1 VTAHQKR
8 RAACP
13 DRKIV
18 SGAHARLL
26 QVRTVLDNAVHEAIR
41 EANAGALP
49 VLELLAAEVEHL
61 TRSALDAFVPRTA

>member
-1 VTAHQKR
+1 M
-8 RAACP
+8 
-13 DRKIV
+13 
-18 SGAHARLL
+18 
-26 QVRTVLDNAVHEAIR
+26 LDNAVHEAIR